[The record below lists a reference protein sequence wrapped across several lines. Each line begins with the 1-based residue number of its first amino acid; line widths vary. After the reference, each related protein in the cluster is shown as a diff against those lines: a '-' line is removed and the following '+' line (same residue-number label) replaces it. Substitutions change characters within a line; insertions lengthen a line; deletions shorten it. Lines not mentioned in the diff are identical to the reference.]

1 MAFGLLHMQR
11 DLEINNSFAQGRDT
25 GLAVVCA
32 SLAATLPRAA
42 HPTQTKSGSRHPR
55 GKQVPSK
62 KAGAGDTLLPFTATF
77 MVIFK
82 WKHSSWRPG

>member
-25 GLAVVCA
+25 GLAAVRA
-32 SLAATLPRAA
+32 SLAATPPRAV
-42 HPTQTKSGSRHPR
+42 HPTQAKSGSRHPR
-55 GKQVPSK
+55 GKRVPSK
-62 KAGAGDTLLPFTATF
+62 KAGAGDALLPFAATF
-77 MVIFK
+77 VVIFK